1 MSKSSGSGFDSFRR
15 AVGRGNKVGEKKSS
29 GEKYR
34 MFALSFKRIF
44 SQVYSRVVCRSV
56 SSRILILTLRM

>member
-15 AVGRGNKVGEKKSS
+15 AVGRGNKVGEEKSS

-44 SQVYSRVVCRSV
+44 SQVYYKVVCRSV